1 MNGRSR
7 EEILSEAFGQADSG
21 IKVKGFKIFY
31 YHPLDCEAPQLWET
45 LAETDE
51 LRIIHLKRKNI
62 LRTLL
67 SRKIAGIEE
76 VWGVKYECTQKPNRK
91 VPVILTAKE
100 LEEGVKETQEWEAA
114 GDALFSKH
122 PMIQICYEDLVS
134 NRETVFRSLTDFL
147 GVDYVVPSTDF
158 QQQNPE
164 NLDTLL
170 QNLDELRDALPGKP
184 WQDFF
189 KE

>member
-1 MNGRSR
+1 
-7 EEILSEAFGQADSG
+7 
-21 IKVKGFKIFY
+21 
-31 YHPLDCEAPQLWET
+31 
-45 LAETDE
+45 
-51 LRIIHLKRKNI
+51 
-62 LRTLL
+62 
-67 SRKIAGIEE
+67 
-76 VWGVKYECTQKPNRK
+76 
-91 VPVILTAKE
+91 
-100 LEEGVKETQEWEAA
+100 
-114 GDALFSKH
+114 
-122 PMIQICYEDLVS
+122 MIQICYEDLVS

-170 QNLDELRDALPGKP
+170 QNLDELRDALTGKP